1 MDGCVAMTNQMEFL
15 IGCRGD
21 FDDSSGGD
29 FDDSNSENL
38 DKSILGVKGGKH
50 AGSGMGGTAR

>member
-1 MDGCVAMTNQMEFL
+1 MAMTNQMEFL

-50 AGSGMGGTAR
+50 AGSGMGGTGR